1 MNKVIMPANEQKYA
15 PQNGGEEEGKKK
27 RKTSKGQEKLI
38 CVQTDRSEPPK
49 RKINTPSEG

>member
-27 RKTSKGQEKLI
+27 KKNLKRT
-38 CVQTDRSEPPK
+38 
-49 RKINTPSEG
+49 RKINMRTNGQK